1 MKKLSLITAIISP
14 IIVTVIFCVT
24 RILYYPITDDYIYN
38 FISKGTYTGEP
49 NAFLK
54 NITYPFGWI
63 AKELYHVTESV
74 NWFGIIYLIIILF
87 CVYMFFSIFKRYV
100 NDFYAILLALLLN
113 ITLLVWIHFTVLT
126 YFALAIAIIKGL
138 DVITNPYKRR
148 AWNIV
153 SIVATVILFSLSYSL
168 RYEAFFSGGF
178 SLLVIALFII
188 INYRK
193 SIKVSYL
200 LIVGILSVSLVFSI
214 FIADKN
220 AYSSEQW
227 KDYLTWQKQRVAVG
241 DYPIADY
248 DKNQSLYKK
257 LSMSRNDYVGLLDF
271 YEADKSFYSAQR
283 MKSVAQGTPNNER
296 YDLNIIS
303 ILSQMLKVKELW
315 GLIIICLFC
324 VLFDNDKKRKITY
337 ILQGLLTTGVVA
349 YTYIIQRPGER
360 VYIPMYAI
368 GIIAIAYLFF
378 RENDIQIKK
387 SLRIGTIICT
397 TIMVAMTALYCK
409 QALDIKKFKE
419 ERKETAQGL
428 ITYMREN
435 PNKLFVFNNYHHL
448 LFNEPVLEIKS
459 SDTYKNAMELS
470 NYELYNDTY
479 YKMVNNFNLK
489 YPDRLLIDLVEND
502 NVYYVAHN
510 RWKVDNVITYIS
522 EHTKKQVVAKLVK
535 DFPKDSIKV
544 YKINYKKVK

>member
-14 IIVTVIFCVT
+14 IIVTTIFCVT
-24 RILYYPITDDYIYN
+24 RILYYPITDDYIFN

-49 NAFLK
+49 NAYLICIK
-54 NITYPFGWI
+54 YPIGWI
-63 AKELYHVTESV
+63 IKNLYNIAGSI
-74 NWFGIIYLIIILF
+74 NWFGIMYLLIILICTYTLTS
-87 CVYMFFSIFKRYV
+87 VLKKYV
-100 NDFYAILLALLLN
+100 NDWLAIFISLLLN
-113 ITLLVWIHFTVLT
+113 IVMLCWITFTVLA
-126 YFALAIAIIKGL
+126 YFCIGIAIIKGL
-138 DVITNPYKRR
+138 DTISNPENKRTLNVI
-148 AWNIV
+148 NIA
-153 SIVATVILFSLSYSL
+153 ATVFLIVMSYAIRDQAFLSG
-168 RYEAFFSGGF
+168 AF
-178 SLLVIALFII
+178 SLLAITVTII
-188 INYRK
+188 VYFRK
-193 SIKVSYL
+193 NIKISYL
-200 LIVGILSVSLVFSI
+200 LIIGALSISVLFSI
-214 FIADKN
+214 FITDKQ
-220 AYSSEQW
+220 AYSSKGW
-227 KDYLTWQKQRVAVG
+227 TDFLTWQKQRVAVG
-241 DYPIADY
+241 DYPIAGY

-257 LSMSRNDYVGLLDF
+257 LSMSKNDYVGLLDF
-271 YEADKSFYSAQR
+271 YEADKSFYSTQR
-283 MKSVAQGTPNNER
+283 MKSVAQGTPKNER
-296 YDLNIIS
+296 YDLNIIN
-303 ILSQMLKVKELW
+303 ILLQMLKVKELW

-387 SLRIGTIICT
+387 SLRIGIILCT

-428 ITYMREN
+428 ITYMRDN
-435 PNKLFVFNNYHHL
+435 PSKLFVFNNYHHL

-479 YKMVNNFNLK
+479 YKMVNKFNLE
-489 YPDRLLIDLVEND
+489 YPDRLLIDLAEND

-510 RWKVDNVITYIS
+510 RWKVDNVITYIR
-522 EHTKKQVVAKLVK
+522 EHT
-535 DFPKDSIKV
+535 
-544 YKINYKKVK
+544 NKKVKTEVIKSFDNSDIKIYKIHYK